1 MLFSLT
7 EILHWCVGVV
17 SIYLIIVGTT
27 YYVREMKFR
36 IDFPVAIVILYF
48 LIVYDLVAR
57 HGYGFVSS
65 ARLTYYATTIFLLTV
80 ITVCSVLRCR
90 IYNSPKQTK
99 LMRFTS
105 LILRM
110 TSISSCMITFTLLVQ
125 MASQNLIWVIIPNYW
140 RINY

>member
-1 MLFSLT
+1 M
-7 EILHWCVGVV
+7 LHWCIGIV
-17 SIYLIIVGTT
+17 SVYLMIVGTI
-27 YYVREMKFR
+27 YYVRGMKFR
-36 IDFPVAIVILYF
+36 VDFPIAIVIFYF
-48 LIVYDLVAR
+48 LVVCDLVAR

-65 ARLTYYATTIFLLTV
+65 TKLTYYATTIFLLTV

-105 LILRM
+105 LMLRM
-110 TSISSCMITFTLLVQ
+110 TSISSCMIIFTLLVQ
-125 MASQNLIWVIIPNYW
+125 MASQNLIWVIILNYW